1 MKNTIKH
8 KIGLNPATRFGGAV
22 SFSLGESGY
31 EVKSSYEVWGSYSRA
46 PPAGSG
52 AEPRKL

>member
-1 MKNTIKH
+1 MGVDLHLKVRDNNIRMQLGPMKNTTIH
-8 KIGLNPATRFGGAV
+8 KIGLNPVRESGGAQ
-22 SFSLGESGY
+22 
-31 EVKSSYEVWGSYSRA
+31 WA